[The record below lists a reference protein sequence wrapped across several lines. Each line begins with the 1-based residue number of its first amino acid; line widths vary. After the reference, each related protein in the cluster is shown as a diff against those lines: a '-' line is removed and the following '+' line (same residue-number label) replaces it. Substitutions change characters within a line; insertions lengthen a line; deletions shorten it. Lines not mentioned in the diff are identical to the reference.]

1 MKKKN
6 MGSVAPRER
15 VNISY
20 KPSVGDGKKQIE
32 LPFKALILGDFAQR
46 PDDRVMEERE
56 PINVNANNLDEVL
69 ASMNLET
76 RFSVPNHLTA
86 DGCDLDITFAPKSMR
101 DFTPDAL
108 VESVPELKKII
119 ELRNALK
126 ALKGPLG
133 NVPQMRRKIQ
143 TMITDKD
150 SRERL
155 LAELGPSSAANAA
168 NADS

>member
-20 KPSVGDGKKQIE
+20 KPAVGDGKKQIE

-46 PDDRVMEERE
+46 PDDRVLEERE
-56 PINVNANNLDEVL
+56 AVNVNAGNLDEVL
-69 ASMNLET
+69 ASMNLQT

-86 DGCDLDITFAPKSMR
+86 DGGADLDISFNPKSMR

-108 VESVPELKKII
+108 VESVPELRKII
-119 ELRNALK
+119 ELRSALK

-143 TMITDKD
+143 TMITDKAT
-150 SRERL
+150 RERL
-155 LAELGPSSAANAA
+155 LAELGPAAPAA